1 MDILISLF
9 WRFLKIGAFS
19 FGGGYTALSLIERE
33 IVNNAQWLSVE
44 EFLDVLALS
53 QITPGPV
60 GINSATFVGFKIM
73 GIPGSIAA
81 TSGVI
86 LVSFILVN
94 IVAHYFLK
102 FKDSKIVQA
111 VLTGLKPS
119 IVGIIV
125 TVVIKLGIKTI
136 DSYHEVLII
145 LFVVFMVM
153 KVKLHPILAIFMSA
167 GIGLIIF

>member
-33 IVNNAQWLSVE
+33 IVNNAQWITVE

-102 FKDSKIVQA
+102 FRDSKIVQSI
-111 VLTGLKPS
+111 LTGLKPS

-125 TVVIKLGIKTI
+125 TVVVKLGIKTI
-136 DSYHEVLII
+136 SGFYEIFIIAFVLFI
-145 LFVVFMVM
+145 VM

>member
-9 WRFLKIGAFS
+9 LRFLKIGAFS

-33 IVNNAQWLSVE
+33 IVNNAQWLTTE

-81 TSGVI
+81 TTGVI
-86 LVSFILVN
+86 LVSFIMVN

-102 FKDSKIVQA
+102 FKDSSIVQS

-125 TVVIKLGIKTI
+125 TVVVKLGMNTI

-145 LFVVFMVM
+145 VFVVFMVM

>member
-86 LVSFILVN
+86 LVSFIMVN

-102 FKDSKIVQA
+102 FKDSKIVQS

-125 TVVIKLGIKTI
+125 TVVVKLGMKTI
-136 DSYHEVLII
+136 DSYYEILII
-145 LFVVFMVM
+145 VFVVFMVM

>member
-33 IVNNAQWLSVE
+33 IVNNAGWLTVE

-60 GINSATFVGFKIM
+60 GINAATFVGFKIM

-81 TSGVI
+81 TTGVI
-86 LVSFILVN
+86 FVSFIMVN

-102 FKDSKIVQA
+102 FKDSTIVQS

-125 TVVIKLGIKTI
+125 TVVVKLGIKTI
-136 DSYHEVLII
+136 DSIYEVII
-145 LFVVFMVM
+145 IVFVVFMVM

-167 GIGLIIF
+167 GIGLLIF

>member
-1 MDILISLF
+1 MGILISLF

-60 GINSATFVGFKIM
+60 GINSATYVGFKIM
-73 GIPGSIAA
+73 GIPGAIAA

-102 FKDSKIVQA
+102 FKDSKIVQSI
-111 VLTGLKPS
+111 LTGLKPS

-125 TVVIKLGIKTI
+125 TVVVKLGIKTI
-136 DSYHEVLII
+136 NSYREVFII
-145 LFVVFMVM
+145 VFVVFVVM

>member
-1 MDILISLF
+1 MAILISLF

-33 IVNNAQWLSVE
+33 IVNNAQWISTK

-60 GINSATFVGFKIM
+60 GINAATFVGFKIM

-81 TSGVI
+81 TLGVI
-86 LVSFILVN
+86 LVSFVLVI

-102 FKDSKIVQA
+102 FKDSKIVKSI
-111 VLTGLKPS
+111 LMGLKPS
-119 IVGIIV
+119 IIGIIV
-125 TVVIKLGIKTI
+125 TVVVKLGIKTI
-136 DSYHEVLII
+136 NSFHEIFII
-145 LFVVFMVM
+145 LFVLFIVM

-167 GIGLIIF
+167 VIGLIIF